1 MINITFKRGQKKA
14 KLAKKVLK
22 LSFAMNR
29 LFRFGL
35 TVTDGKTSY
44 RFLPTNLTE
53 YYRAITFFT
62 KEEGTIA
69 WLDNFLKE
77 GDVLYDIGANIGLY
91 SLYAGKLGRNVKTY
105 AFEPHKFTFVN
116 LMNNIS
122 INGLLG
128 SIFPISIPLN
138 DTSDVSTMNYAQ
150 LDSGTSMSQLGH
162 AIHPED
168 GAFKPKLE
176 EVVYSATLDE
186 LIWKRAI
193 PTPNHIKIDVDGN
206 EVKILK
212 GMTKLL
218 GSIGKPHSIQV
229 EINPGQN
236 AEVTAFLTSF
246 GYKLDHV
253 HYTAD
258 GNIKMQKGVNPD
270 EMGYNA
276 VFVSA

>member
-1 MINITFKRGQKKA
+1 MINITFKRGQQKA
-14 KLAKKVLK
+14 KLAKKALK

-218 GSIGKPHSIQV
+218 GSIGKPRSIQV

-236 AEVTAFLTSF
+236 AEVTAFLDSF

>member
-1 MINITFKRGQKKA
+1 MNITFRRGQQKA
-14 KLAKKVLK
+14 KFAKKMLRI
-22 LSFAMNR
+22 SFMMAR
-29 LFRFGL
+29 IFRYRL

-44 RFLPTNLTE
+44 CFLPTNLTE

-69 WLDNFLKE
+69 WLDRFLQE
-77 GDVLYDIGANIGLY
+77 GDVLYDIGANVGLY
-91 SLYAGKLGRNVKTY
+91 SLYAGKLGRQIKTY

-122 INGLLG
+122 SNGLLG
-128 SIFPISIPLN
+128 AVVPISIPLS
-138 DTSDVSTMNYAQ
+138 DVSDVSTMNYAQ

-162 AIHPED
+162 AFHPEN
-168 GAFKPKLE
+168 GEFIPKLE
-176 EVVYSATLDE
+176 EIVYSATLDD

-206 EVKILK
+206 ELKILK
-212 GMTKLL
+212 GMSKLL
-218 GSIGKPHSIQV
+218 ASIGKPRSIQV
-229 EINPGQN
+229 EINPGQK
-236 AEVTAFLTSF
+236 ADVTEFLGGF

-258 GNIKMQKGVNPD
+258 GHIKTAKGEDADVIAH
-270 EMGYNA
+270 NA
-276 VFVSA
+276 VFVIA